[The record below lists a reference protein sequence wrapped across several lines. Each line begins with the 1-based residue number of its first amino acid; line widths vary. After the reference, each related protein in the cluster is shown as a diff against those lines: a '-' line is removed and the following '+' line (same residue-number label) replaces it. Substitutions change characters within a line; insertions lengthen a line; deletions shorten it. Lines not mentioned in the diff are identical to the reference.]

1 MIIRYAD
8 GRTVEAALLARE
20 GNTMRVALQD
30 GQDVVEFIDAQGTWL
45 GENLE
50 TVEIVFEWQRR
61 LQPAEDP
68 NDESFIC
75 PPELV
80 DHLLRLLAHPGDEE
94 VDRRPKHMT
103 AGHIM

>member
-1 MIIRYAD
+1 MIIKYED
-8 GRTVEAALLARE
+8 GRMVEAALLARD

-61 LQPAEDP
+61 LQPAQDL

-80 DHLLRLLAHPGDEE
+80 DHLLHLLADSGDEE
-94 VDRRPKHMT
+94 LDRRPKHMT
-103 AGHIM
+103 AGRVM